1 MDSIMGLDE
10 IVAPQVIDLV
20 DGTEQDRIDDHSESE
35 VELESEM
42 EQMH

>member
-20 DGTEQDRIDDHSESE
+20 DGTEQDWIDDHSE
-35 VELESEM
+35 
-42 EQMH
+42 